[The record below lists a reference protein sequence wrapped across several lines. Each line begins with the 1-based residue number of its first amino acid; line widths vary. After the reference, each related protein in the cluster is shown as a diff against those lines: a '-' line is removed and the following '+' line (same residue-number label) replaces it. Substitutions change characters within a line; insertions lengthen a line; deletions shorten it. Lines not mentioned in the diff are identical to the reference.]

1 MKIKDTLTTTE
12 QFELDISME
21 KLLTIIAEGIRLN
34 GYYIYESEPYLDT
47 YEDCGS
53 VRVELIADDID
64 STDIFTK
71 TFAEELP
78 QVLKDKA
85 NNNKQKGQT
94 NETND

>member
-21 KLLTIIAEGIRLN
+21 ELLKVIAEGIRLN

-71 TFAEELP
+71 TFAEELQ

>member
-71 TFAEELP
+71 TFAEELQ

-85 NNNKQKGQT
+85 NSNKQKGQT

>member
-21 KLLTIIAEGIRLN
+21 ELLKVIAEGIRLN
-34 GYYIYESEPYLDT
+34 GYYIYCEEPYLDT
-47 YEDCGS
+47 YDDCGS

-71 TFAEELP
+71 TFAEELQ

>member
-1 MKIKDTLTTTE
+1 MKIKDELTTTE
-12 QFELDISME
+12 QFEIDISME
-21 KLLTIIAEGIRLN
+21 ELLKIIGEGIRAG
-34 GYYIYESEPYLDT
+34 GYYIYSCEPYLDT

-71 TFAEELP
+71 TFAEELQ

-85 NNNKQKGQT
+85 NNNNKQKGQT
-94 NETND
+94 NETD

>member
-1 MKIKDTLTTTE
+1 MKIKDELTTTE

-21 KLLTIIAEGIRLN
+21 ELLKVIAEGIMAS
-34 GYYIYESEPYLDT
+34 GYYIYEHEPYLDT

-53 VRVELIADDID
+53 VRVEIIADDID

-71 TFAEELP
+71 SFAEELQ
-78 QVLKDKA
+78 QVLKEKA

>member
-1 MKIKDTLTTTE
+1 MKIKDELTTTE

-21 KLLTIIAEGIRLN
+21 ELLKVIAEGIRLN

-71 TFAEELP
+71 TFAEELQ

-85 NNNKQKGQT
+85 NSNKQKGQT

>member
-21 KLLTIIAEGIRLN
+21 ELLIVLAEGVRAS
-34 GYYIYESEPYLDT
+34 GYYIYEHEPYLDT
-47 YEDCGS
+47 YEECES
-53 VRVELIADDID
+53 VRVEIIASEIQ
-64 STDIFTK
+64 TEDIFTK
-71 TFAEELP
+71 AFAEKLQ

-85 NNNKQKGQT
+85 NNDKQKGQT